1 MFFKDGQAVG
11 NMAAQRWRQHPPE
24 FGRAATF
31 VESLELPEIDELTL
45 CFLRAINYYGLA
57 EVEYKLDPRDGKFK
71 LLAVN
76 VRTWGFHSLG
86 AAAGVDFSYLLY
98 ADQVGETVARCHGR
112 PGVGWIRM
120 VTDLPTSVGGIF
132 GGRLTV
138 GAYLKSLKNFE
149 TESVF
154 SREDIL
160 PSLAEIVLIP
170 YLTAK
175 RGF

>member
-1 MFFKDGQAVG
+1 MFFKNGSPIG
-11 NMAAQRWRQHPPE
+11 SMAAQRWRQHPPE

-31 VESLELPEIDELTL
+31 VESLDLPEVEEPTVR
-45 CFLRAINYYGLA
+45 FLKAINYYGLA

-71 LLAVN
+71 LLDVN

-98 ADQVGETVARCHGR
+98 ADQIGETVTSCQGR
-112 PGVGWIRM
+112 PGVGWMRM
-120 VTDLPTSVGGIF
+120 VTDIPTSAGDILS
-132 GGRLTV
+132 GRLSI
-138 GAYLKSLKNFE
+138 GAYVKSLKSLG

-154 SREDIL
+154 SGEDLL
-160 PSLAEIVLIP
+160 PSLAEIVLLP

>member
-1 MFFKDGQAVG
+1 MVWRS
-11 NMAAQRWRQHPPE
+11 AAWRRNSWRQHPPE

-31 VESLELPEIDELTL
+31 VESLDLPEVEEPTL
-45 CFLRAINYYGLA
+45 RFLQAINYYGLA
-57 EVEYKLDPRDGKFK
+57 EVEYKLDPSDGKFK
-71 LLAVN
+71 LLDVN

-86 AAAGVDFSYLLY
+86 AAAGVDFCYLLY
-98 ADQVGETVARCHGR
+98 ADQVGEPVTPCHGR

-120 VTDLPTSVGGIF
+120 VTDFPTSLSGIV

-138 GAYLKSLKNFE
+138 GNYWKSLKTFE